1 MTYINNYVNQ
11 KRTFELD
18 SESEVANLPTHEGN
32 NVGYHSK
39 AIVLSTGN
47 IYYLE
52 EATDTWQLFGGE

>member
-11 KRTFELD
+11 KRTFEID